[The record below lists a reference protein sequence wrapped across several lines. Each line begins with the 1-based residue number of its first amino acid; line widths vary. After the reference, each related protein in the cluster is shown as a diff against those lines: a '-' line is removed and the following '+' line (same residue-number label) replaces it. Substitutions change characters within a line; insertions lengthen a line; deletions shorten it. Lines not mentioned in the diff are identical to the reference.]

1 MADADP
7 ITPGI
12 QAQPGFVTQI
22 GPAMVVG
29 NTGAV
34 GGALSNALGGTMLGS
49 RLRGSRVIGFDAD
62 PITPG
67 IQTQPGVV
75 TPIGPA
81 QVVGSVG
88 YGSGIYGT
96 QSYVGGNCWNCCP
109 WWLWIALGLL
119 LLGAFLGGLFLLNQ

>member
-1 MADADP
+1 
-7 ITPGI
+7 
-12 QAQPGFVTQI
+12 
-22 GPAMVVG
+22 MVVG
-29 NTGAV
+29 TTGAV

-49 RLRGSRVIGFDAD
+49 GLRRSGVIGFDAD

-67 IQTQPGVV
+67 IQSQPGVV
-75 TPIGPA
+75 TPVGPA

-96 QSYVGGNCWNCCP
+96 QSYVGRTWWSCCP
-109 WWLWIALGLL
+109 WWLWIVLGLL